1 MREVYS
7 PAMLG
12 PQHSTLVTKS
22 SNSWEIQCAV
32 DSIGPDFLC
41 RLTGGDEHVGAV
53 ALSTWDG
60 ERAHT
65 EVIVA
70 GPHKEG
76 PLAEHSAHKLC
87 TATRRAVT
95 CVCGIH
101 YDDLTQAEIEGVT
114 RTAYDLVKRTADQL
128 RDQRLAMAL
137 AAADSIHARIVT
149 DLGDL
154 SRRITTFL
162 ATPLATLLEKH
173 HGEVAESHRTHFGGK
188 VLLFAPLYLSNAC
201 LNDCNYCG
209 FRRGLKFKRTRLD
222 VEQAV
227 VEAEF
232 LAAAGHRSIDLV
244 TGETPSRT
252 FITYLCD
259 VIRAIRE
266 ATPIE
271 KINLNL
277 GALGEEDY
285 ARLSGAGA
293 TGYHLYQ
300 ETYDPE
306 TYFRVHQE
314 GPKRD
319 MEYRLQGVD
328 RAAGAG
334 FRFLGLGVLLG
345 LNDPVFELAA
355 LVRHAEQ
362 VLTDWPEVKIGFS
375 LPRIT
380 AAVGQSEFGVES
392 PVDDETFIKAMLFLR
407 LHFPQAHLT
416 LTTREA
422 PKLRDLLIPLGIT
435 KLSAGVSTAPGGY
448 SVAPEGEVPQFSIHD
463 ERPLTDVAEILRE
476 LGMCPVCS

>member
-1 MREVYS
+1 VYS
-7 PAMLG
+7 PAMLQSQ
-12 PQHSTLVTKS
+12 PSILVTES
-22 SNSWEIQCAV
+22 GSPWEVQCSV

-41 RLTGGDEHVGAV
+41 RLTGGDKHIGAV
-53 ALSTWDG
+53 ALSSWDG

-70 GPHKEG
+70 GRHKEG
-76 PLAEHSAHKLC
+76 SLAERSAHKLC

-101 YDDLTQAEIEGVT
+101 YDQLTQTEIEEVT
-114 RTAYDLVKRTADQL
+114 RTAYELVKSAAGQL
-128 RDQRLAMAL
+128 RDRRLVRAL
-137 AAADSIHARIVT
+137 AAPDSTHARIVAT
-149 DLGDL
+149 LGEL
-154 SRRITTFL
+154 SCRIASFL
-162 ATPLATLLEKH
+162 ATPLAVLLERH
-173 HGEVAESHRTHFGGK
+173 HGEVVMSHRTHFGGE

-201 LNDCNYCG
+201 LNDCSYCG
-209 FRRGLKFKRTRLD
+209 FRSGLKFKRTRLD
-222 VEQAV
+222 VGQAV
-227 VEAEF
+227 AEAEF
-232 LAAAGHRSIDLV
+232 LATAGHRSIDLV
-244 TGETPSRT
+244 TGEIPSRR
-252 FITYLCD
+252 FVTYLCK

-271 KINLNL
+271 RISLNL
-277 GALGEEDY
+277 GALGKEDY
-285 ARLSGAGA
+285 ARLNEAGA

-300 ETYDPE
+300 ETYDPQ

-319 MEYRLQGVD
+319 MDYRLQGVD
-328 RAAGAG
+328 RAAEAG
-334 FRFLGLGVLLG
+334 FRFLGLGILLG
-345 LNDPVFELAA
+345 LHDPVFELAA

-362 VLTDWPEVKIGFS
+362 VLAEWPDCRIGFS

-380 AAVGQSEFGVES
+380 AAVGQSEVGVEF

-463 ERPLTDVAEILRE
+463 ERPLADVAEILRE
-476 LGMCPVCS
+476 LGMRPVCS